1 MVIPLFSKDIWK
13 LWSFIWIDTRKH
25 LLFNRVDDEEEA
37 EKLVK
42 VDQALVSARAAY
54 VKLRQRAQVLKVA
67 RDQGWN
73 VARELAILQDE
84 GEDPLLKKAMKNAK
98 K

>member
-1 MVIPLFSKDIWK
+1 M
-13 LWSFIWIDTRKH
+13 
-25 LLFNRVDDEEEA
+25 
-37 EKLVK
+37 VK

-84 GEDPLLKKAMKNAK
+84 GEDPLLKKAMKVSTFSTEKDGWSNFESDYSNRTMK
-98 K
+98 SIIFDYF

>member
-1 MVIPLFSKDIWK
+1 M
-13 LWSFIWIDTRKH
+13 
-25 LLFNRVDDEEEA
+25 DDEEEA

-84 GEDPLLKKAMKNAK
+84 GEDPLLKKAMRNAQK
-98 K
+98 R